1 MSAPCLVTMVLSILG
16 PPRNVNSVAYQAFIK
31 AIPAAVQPKTNEF
44 ANALEE
50 TIEGAAT
57 RILGFTYLPIF
68 IVICVIVIV
77 LAVVEVI
84 SFGAAILLI
93 IVAAIIFITFF
104 FIAMRAYQRLLP
116 TLTKQLQ
123 TDIFNALGIF
133 GGVLFREIIFLST
146 CI

>member
-1 MSAPCLVTMVLSILG
+1 MILSILESK
-16 PPRNVNSVAYQAFIK
+16 NVNSVAYQAFVK
-31 AIPAAVQPKTNEF
+31 TLPAAVQPKTNEF
-44 ANALEE
+44 ANALES
-50 TIEGAAT
+50 TIEGTAT

-68 IVICVIVIV
+68 IIICILVIV

-93 IVAAIIFITFF
+93 IIAAIIFIIFF

-116 TLTKQLQ
+116 GLTIQLQ

-133 GGVLFREIIFLST
+133 GGVLFREIIFLAT
-146 CI
+146 CA